1 MRLGNWLAYAAGV
14 TVFVLGAVS
23 NAQAQNVTF
32 WNINDAVPSRFF
44 DADASYQVPNSN
56 KLIIGFNTGFD
67 YTTWKY
73 KDFRASTAAFSH
85 TTVVDTIDFRVAAPK
100 GHYITKITYRQW
112 GTGATVR
119 TGKAAGAA
127 NWVVDGYAADIG
139 VFGTNPSASATADLA
154 EMYLSSVAVSITN
167 ALFAYATP
175 SLGSATTALSGAEVL
190 VEIAPWPWIEE
201 VSAPTDPT
209 VPTSP
214 ADPATP

>member
-1 MRLGNWLAYAAGV
+1 MRSDNWMAYAAGV
-14 TVFVLGAVS
+14 TIFVLGAAS
-23 NAQAQNVTF
+23 TAQGQNVTF
-32 WNINDAVPSRFF
+32 WDINDAVPSKFF
-44 DADASYQVPNSN
+44 NADASYQVPDSN

-67 YTTWKY
+67 STTWKY

-85 TTVVDTIDFRVAAPK
+85 PTAMDTIAFRVAAPK
-100 GHYITKITYRQW
+100 GFYITKITYSQW
-112 GTGATVR
+112 GTGSIVR

-139 VFGTNPSASATADLA
+139 VFGTNPTASASANLA

-167 ALFAYATP
+167 SLFAYATP

-201 VSAPTDPT
+201 EVVST
-209 VPTSP
+209 
-214 ADPATP
+214 DPATP